1 MTHGLFTKVHALYSR
16 KDTSRSLTLVFNTVL
31 SNQCGY
37 PFSQGMTTVRAEKN
51 LETVRK

>member
-1 MTHGLFTKVHALYSR
+1 MTHGSFTKVHALYSQ

-37 PFSQGMTTVRAEKN
+37 PFSQGMTTIRAEKN
-51 LETVRK
+51 LETS